1 MQETTLNKQLKIEHV
16 WAAVGSH
23 ATTTTGRR
31 GLDIPICDEWL
42 DFFGIQFYQQITMHR
57 QIGTSEERLHR
68 SASIKLLT
76 FHSLQLKKTILE
88 LPVLLREGI
97 VPRLR
102 ALLRRP
108 GKEEGDALRS
118 RGLCWRLMS
127 CERLGGG
134 AGMKESARSGDRKG
148 DWLLN
153 GGAAELPARYL
164 QHKSNERST
173 TRNQIS
179 ICDFMYKESTHL
191 LHTIFNIWK

>member
-1 MQETTLNKQLKIEHV
+1 MQENTLNKQLKMEHV
-16 WAAVGSH
+16 WAAVKSCIKDNWQKKAGYSH
-23 ATTTTGRR
+23 LWWAT
-31 GLDIPICDEWL
+31 W
-42 DFFGIQFYQQITMHR
+42 FFVCFVIWAQNDMAYSSNKQITMHR
-57 QIGTSEERLHR
+57 QIGTSEERMHG

-76 FHSLQLKKTILE
+76 FHLLQLKKTILV

-134 AGMKESARSGDRKG
+134 VGMKESARSGDRKG

-164 QHKSNERST
+164 QHKSNGTVCYPKSNLNLR
-173 TRNQIS
+173 
-179 ICDFMYKESTHL
+179 FYV
-191 LHTIFNIWK
+191 

>member
-1 MQETTLNKQLKIEHV
+1 MSDLGEGGGWAQNDMAYSSNK
-16 WAAVGSH
+16 
-23 ATTTTGRR
+23 
-31 GLDIPICDEWL
+31 
-42 DFFGIQFYQQITMHR
+42 QITMHR
-57 QIGTSEERLHR
+57 QIGTSEERMHR

-118 RGLCWRLMS
+118 WEVCWRLIS

-134 AGMKESARSGDRKG
+134 GWGAWESHLGQVQVGERRESDDTMRSMTCQMS
-148 DWLLN
+148 
-153 GGAAELPARYL
+153 RYQAPTL
-164 QHKSNERST
+164 GWHH
-173 TRNQIS
+173 I
-179 ICDFMYKESTHL
+179 
-191 LHTIFNIWK
+191 